1 MGQIGSDWV
10 RLGQIGSRLRLRR
23 SCTLARQE
31 SELRWELENT
41 PRLLQILQRL
51 PRGLQL
57 PEGSWQHALIQT
69 QTQRWG
75 EPRPL
80 PPLPPPPLSPP
91 APPPPPAETATS
103 LDTGI
108 EAAAAVAA
116 APAVAAPGLTPV
128 EVMKMIINGEAS
140 TAVEAEA
147 IAAAARKDNAEAEA
161 AAVLGREASDAAAK
175 AEAAA
180 AAAREMMAMAVCAA
194 ATSSGAQL
202 TFLGT
207 GAAMPSDC
215 H

>member
-1 MGQIGSDWV
+1 MGPIGSDWV
-10 RLGQIGSRLRLRR
+10 RLRLRR
-23 SCTLARQE
+23 LCTLARQE

-91 APPPPPAETATS
+91 APPPPPLQPPPPPPAETATA
-103 LDTGI
+103 LDTGT
-108 EAAAAVAA
+108 EAAVAA

-147 IAAAARKDNAEAEA
+147 VAAAARKENAEAEA
-161 AAVLGREASDAAAK
+161 ATVLGREASDAAAK
-175 AEAAA
+175 EEAAA
-180 AAAREMMAMAVCAA
+180 AAAREMMAMAACAA

-207 GAAMPSDC
+207 GAAMTSDC
-215 H
+215 L